1 MDGHGTEGWRGKKKE
16 EKKEREEREEQE
28 GCHFY
33 GRQKQLLCEN
43 YSVQLLC
50 VFVCLWMGGGGE
62 VDTGQKWGR
71 EGSDRHEGMV
81 ILAWWDADS

>member
-43 YSVQLLC
+43 YSMQLLC
-50 VFVCLWMGGGGE
+50 VFVCL
-62 VDTGQKWGR
+62 
-71 EGSDRHEGMV
+71 
-81 ILAWWDADS
+81 